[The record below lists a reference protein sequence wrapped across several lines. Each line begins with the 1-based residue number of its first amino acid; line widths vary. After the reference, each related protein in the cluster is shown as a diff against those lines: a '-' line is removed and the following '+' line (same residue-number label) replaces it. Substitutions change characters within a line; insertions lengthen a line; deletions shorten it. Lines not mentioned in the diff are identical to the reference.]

1 MVFVV
6 RKSGGLAR
14 PDPAAKIVRAD
25 DVRTLR
31 ESEEILADARRE
43 AEAIVQAARA
53 AYEEERRRGY
63 EDGREEAKLESA
75 ERMIE
80 NVSRTVD
87 YFARIED
94 QMVELVMAAVRKII
108 ADFDDR
114 ARVLM
119 VVKSALAAV
128 RTQKQMTLR
137 VAPAQLE
144 PVRTSL
150 NEILA
155 AFPGIGYL
163 DIVGDPRLAADAC
176 ILESDIGVVEA
187 SVSGQLEA
195 LRGAFR
201 KVLGGRSA

>member
-6 RKSGGLAR
+6 HKPGSLAR
-14 PDPAAKIVRAD
+14 PDPATKVVRAD
-25 DVRTLR
+25 DVRAYR
-31 ESEEILADARRE
+31 SAEDIIADARRE
-43 AEAIVQAARA
+43 AAAIVQSAQA
-53 AYEEERRRGY
+53 AYEDERRRGY

-80 NVSRTVD
+80 NVSRTVE

-119 VVKSALAAV
+119 VVRSALSAV

-137 VAPAQLE
+137 VAPVQLE
-144 PVRTSL
+144 QVRAGM

-163 DIVGDPRLAADAC
+163 DIVGDPRLADDAC

-201 KVLGGRSA
+201 KVLGGRS